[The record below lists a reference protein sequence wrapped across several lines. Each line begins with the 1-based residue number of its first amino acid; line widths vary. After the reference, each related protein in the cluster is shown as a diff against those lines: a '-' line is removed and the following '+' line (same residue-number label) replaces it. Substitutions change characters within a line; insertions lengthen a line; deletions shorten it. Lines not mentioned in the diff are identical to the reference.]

1 MPEPGQNRKIAALRT
16 TKCVYLFCWRIPM
29 DKYMKLA
36 IKEAKKS
43 LKTNDVPIGAVI
55 VENDKIISKGHNTR
69 EKTHQITKHAEINAI
84 NKACKKKKTW
94 HLNECTLYTTLEPC
108 NMCMEAIKQARIKCI
123 IYAADQQKHVNL
135 KQPKS
140 IKMNDVENYSQ
151 LLKTFF
157 KNQRK

>member
-1 MPEPGQNRKIAALRT
+1 MN
-16 TKCVYLFCWRIPM
+16 
-29 DKYMKLA
+29 KYMEIA

-55 VENDKIISKGHNTR
+55 VENNKIISKGHNTR

-84 NKACKKKKTW
+84 EKACKKKKTW

-108 NMCMEAIKQARIKCI
+108 NMCMEVIKQARIKRI
-123 IYAADQQKHVNL
+123 IYTTKQEKHNNL
-135 KQPKS
+135 PKPTQ
-140 IKMNDVENYSQ
+140 IKIEYVENYKQ
-151 LLKTFF
+151 LLKDFF